1 MFWFFIFAKNNKEDI
16 KKMEKNHWKTTIP
29 KIELLKL
36 GFLEWKNVL
45 IKSIHKQYDF
55 KVPIS
60 YK

>member
-1 MFWFFIFAKNNKEDI
+1 
-16 KKMEKNHWKTTIP
+16 MEKNHWKTTIP